1 VGREATAPSIIRKI
15 EKVQGGEQAPR
26 NGSLALPKYAAV
38 KPFNLKGKLNAILIV
53 LSPILA
59 RRFNGLPGGHAHLR
73 RNFPRLEQNPLEGV
87 LAIEMPSA
95 SFGLEIIEQ
104 KVLKNVEG
112 LSPVGKATRVVA
124 MEVRGVVLFF
134 EHELPKKNKGPGNGE
149 AVRHLPFA
157 PDTEENTP
165 GLLGRGAFHEA
176 VSGRFLEPLVVAFA
190 GGLNS
195 HGL

>member
-1 VGREATAPSIIRKI
+1 MGREATAPSIIRKI

-26 NGSLALPKYAAV
+26 NGSLALPKYATV

-59 RRFNGLPGGHAHLR
+59 RRFNGLLGGHAHLR

-95 SFGLEIIEQ
+95 CFGLEIIEQ

-112 LSPVGKATRVVA
+112 LSPVGKVTRSQVT
-124 MEVRGVVLFF
+124 G
-134 EHELPKKNKGPGNGE
+134 
-149 AVRHLPFA
+149 
-157 PDTEENTP
+157 
-165 GLLGRGAFHEA
+165 
-176 VSGRFLEPLVVAFA
+176 
-190 GGLNS
+190 
-195 HGL
+195 